1 MRLPAGTVAQPSCAP
16 TSSSYFCDEAQETN
30 FQALS
35 CFWLFFSI
43 AHAQVYSQPDA
54 SVSFTGACAYAIL
67 PFTGES
73 GASRLP
79 AAEVAS
85 YHIATLPWV
94 VAVKHSANPACA
106 APASPCAFTRSV

>member
-1 MRLPAGTVAQPSCAP
+1 MRFPAGTVAQPSCVP
-16 TSSSYFCDEAQETN
+16 TSSSYFFDDAQEMN
-30 FQALS
+30 FHALS

-54 SVSFTGACAYAIL
+54 FVSLTGAWAYAIL
-67 PFTGES
+67 PLTGES

-85 YHIATLPWV
+85 YHIATLLWV
-94 VAVKHSANPACA
+94 VAVRHSANPACA

>member
-1 MRLPAGTVAQPSCAP
+1 MRFPAGTVAQPSWAP
-16 TSSSYFCDEAQETN
+16 TNSSYFCEDAQEMN

-35 CFWLFFSI
+35 CLVLFFSI

-54 SVSFTGACAYAIL
+54 SVSLTGAWAYAIL

-85 YHIATLPWV
+85 YHMATLPWV

-106 APASPCAFTRSV
+106 APASPWAFTRSV

>member
-1 MRLPAGTVAQPSCAP
+1 M
-16 TSSSYFCDEAQETN
+16 N

-35 CFWLFFSI
+35 CLALFFSI
-43 AHAQVYSQPDA
+43 AHAQVYSQPEA
-54 SVSFTGACAYAIL
+54 SVSLTGACAYAIL

-85 YHIATLPWV
+85 YHIAALLCV
-94 VAVKHSANPACA
+94 VAVRHSANPACA
-106 APASPCAFTRSV
+106 APASPCAFTSSV